1 MFTEAE
7 LEYLRSQR
15 LGRLAT
21 EAPDGTLQNSPVG
34 FGVDAEAGVI
44 LIRGRDLGNTRKF
57 RNIAANGKAAFVV
70 DDIASV
76 NPWIVRCF
84 EVRGTAEA
92 LTGQQPPNSYMSPE
106 VIRLHPAGSSAGGW
120 ARTAKRA
127 RAARWAR
134 TCPSRSC
141 GLCATGGSLAGR
153 SFPLP
158 AGTPRSSPR
167 HNGWSRGRR
176 GSPARR
182 GVPGPGPGPR
192 TGRPRG

>member
-34 FGVDAEAGVI
+34 FDVDAEAGVI

-57 RNIAANGKAAFVV
+57 HNIAANGKAAFVV

-76 NPWIVRCF
+76 NPWVVRCL

-92 LTGQQPPNSYMSPE
+92 LTGQQPPSRGSM
-106 VIRLHPAGSSAGGW
+106 PAG
-120 ARTAKRA
+120 RL
-127 RAARWAR
+127 
-134 TCPSRSC
+134 PIV
-141 GLCATGGSLAGR
+141 GR
-153 SFPLP
+153 NRK
-158 AGTPRSSPR
+158 G
-167 HNGWSRGRR
+167 
-176 GSPARR
+176 
-182 GVPGPGPGPR
+182 
-192 TGRPRG
+192 